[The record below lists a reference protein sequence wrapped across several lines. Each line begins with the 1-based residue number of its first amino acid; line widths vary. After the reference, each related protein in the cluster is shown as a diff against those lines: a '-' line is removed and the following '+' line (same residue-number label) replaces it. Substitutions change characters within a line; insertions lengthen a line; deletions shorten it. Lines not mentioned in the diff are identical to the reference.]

1 MRLPL
6 LVALA
11 AFVLA
16 ACGQSQPP
24 AKGEQGEVG
33 PVGPAGP
40 AGPPGASGLPIR
52 IASVP
57 CDQTACGV
65 NCNANER
72 ILNAYALDPGG
83 TISFE
88 DESHLIFRPRRRPAV
103 VVLACVGQ

>member
-1 MRLPL
+1 
-6 LVALA
+6 
-11 AFVLA
+11 
-16 ACGQSQPP
+16 
-24 AKGEQGEVG
+24 
-33 PVGPAGP
+33 
-40 AGPPGASGLPIR
+40 
-52 IASVP
+52 VP

-72 ILNAYALDPGG
+72 ILKAYALNPGG

>member
-11 AFVLA
+11 AFVLT

-24 AKGEQGEVG
+24 AKGEQGEAG
-33 PVGPAGP
+33 PVGLAGP
-40 AGPPGASGLPIR
+40 AGPPGPRG
-52 IASVP
+52 ASVP

-65 NCNANER
+65 NCNPNER
-72 ILNAYALDPGG
+72 ILNAYALNPGG